1 MESINVFSSKGFLE
15 LIGELAGKLGLF
27 LERKKIKKMVITAAI
42 GRKNALKEE
51 LSGKFVFL
59 KMDGCT
65 RHRISYLAVNVQFI
79 NSKNMQDVKTLAVR
93 DTQPQHSGEFL
104 RHTLETVLKECD
116 LKIQVLA
123 TITDNA
129 VNMASQ
135 WKNST
140 K

>member
-1 MESINVFSSKGFLE
+1 
-15 LIGELAGKLGLF
+15 
-27 LERKKIKKMVITAAI
+27 
-42 GRKNALKEE
+42 
-51 LSGKFVFL
+51 
-59 KMDGCT
+59 
-65 RHRISYLAVNVQFI
+65 
-79 NSKNMQDVKTLAVR
+79 MQDVKTLAVH

-104 RHTLETVLKECD
+104 RHILETVLKECD

-135 WKNST
+135 WKNSA